1 MGKRKIGL
9 RAIAVLLALVIA
21 AATGYFIVAVRPVSV
36 TVVSVSENVPVRVFG
51 LGTVEARIV
60 SRIGFEVGA
69 ALAELTADH
78 GDSVVRGDV
87 LARLSSAEQQA
98 RVARAEA
105 GLLGAEVN
113 VRKAEANVVRA
124 QAILAQRRATNRR
137 KQELVGDRVVSQQS
151 ADETQ
156 RDEDIAAAE
165 LTVARAEVDVAN
177 AMAND
182 ARAALSYELTVL
194 GQYVLAAPYDGVV
207 VERHTE
213 VGTVVKAGDV
223 IYTLM
228 APESVWALAYV
239 DEARAG
245 AIVEGQT
252 AEVRLRSLTQSNFNA
267 QVVRIGIESDRVNEE
282 RRVWV
287 KCTSCPPR
295 IFLGEQAEIRI
306 TVATLDMAL
315 LVPEVAVTGFDGRN
329 GTVWIVRDRRLSRA
343 RLAFGHR
350 SEDARLEVIDGLPD
364 GARIVAAI
372 VPGLKDGRAADI
384 VEAARP

>member
-1 MGKRKIGL
+1 MGKQKSAL
-9 RAIAVLLALVIA
+9 RMLAVLAVLAVVA
-21 AATGYFIVAVRPVSV
+21 AAGYFLVAVRPVSV
-36 TVVSVSENVPVRVFG
+36 TVVPVAENVPIRVFG

-69 ALAELTADH
+69 ALAEMTADH
-78 GDSVVRGDV
+78 GDSVARGDI

-98 RVARAEA
+98 RMARAEA

-113 VRKAEANVVRA
+113 VRKAEANVARA
-124 QAILAQRRATNRR
+124 RAILAQRRETNRR
-137 KQELVGDRVVSQQS
+137 KQALVGGSVVSQQS
-151 ADETQ
+151 ADEAQ

-165 LTVARAEVDVAN
+165 LAVARAEVDVAS
-177 AMAND
+177 AMVTD
-182 ARAALSYELTVL
+182 ARAALTFEQTVL
-194 GQYVLAAPYDGVV
+194 GQYELTAPFDGVV

-239 DEARAG
+239 DEASAG
-245 AIVEGQT
+245 AIAEGQT
-252 AEVRLRSLTQSNFNA
+252 AEVRLRSLSQSTFSA

-306 TVATLDMAL
+306 TVATLDKAL
-315 LVPEVAVTGFDGRN
+315 LVPEVAVTGFDGRS
-329 GTVWIVRDRRLSRA
+329 GTVWIVRDGTLSRA

-350 SEDARLEVIDGLPD
+350 SEDARLEVIDGLPN

-384 VEAARP
+384 VAAERP

>member
-1 MGKRKIGL
+1 MGKQKSAL
-9 RAIAVLLALVIA
+9 RMLAVLAVLAVVA
-21 AATGYFIVAVRPVSV
+21 AAGYFLVAVRPVPV
-36 TVVSVSENVPVRVFG
+36 TVVPVAENVPIRVFG

-69 ALAELTADH
+69 ALAEMTADH
-78 GDSVVRGDV
+78 GDSVARGDI

-98 RVARAEA
+98 RMARAEA

-113 VRKAEANVVRA
+113 VRKAEANVARA
-124 QAILAQRRATNRR
+124 RAILAQRRETNRR
-137 KQELVGDRVVSQQS
+137 KQALVGGSVVSQQS
-151 ADETQ
+151 ADEAQ

-165 LTVARAEVDVAN
+165 LVVARAEVDVAS
-177 AMAND
+177 AMVTD
-182 ARAALSYELTVL
+182 ARAALTFEQTVL
-194 GQYVLAAPYDGVV
+194 GQYELTAPFDGVV

-239 DEARAG
+239 DEASAG
-245 AIVEGQT
+245 AIAEGQT
-252 AEVRLRSLTQSNFNA
+252 AEVRLRSLSQSTFSA
-267 QVVRIGIESDRVNEE
+267 QVVRIGIEE

-306 TVATLDMAL
+306 TVATLDKAL
-315 LVPEVAVTGFDGRN
+315 LVPEVAVTGFDGRS
-329 GTVWIVRDRRLSRA
+329 GTVWIVRDGKLSRA

-350 SEDARLEVIDGLPD
+350 SEDARLEVIDGLPN
-364 GARIVAAI
+364 GARIVAPI

-384 VEAARP
+384 VPAERP